1 MRLKN
6 KLETIATALGIELCI
21 FAFVGLVFLFQ
32 FDKAKVDIINKTKA
46 IAETIGEQAGSF
58 FSRRKDGTSD
68 EFFLFLDERLGRKKL
83 FNTFEIAPKFF
94 SVVLKRDIEKAK
106 SPDDFKDDFYPKK
119 GYSVGDHYGVI
130 SVSVPF
136 ALQGR
141 SEPFGI
147 VKIESDTHA
156 IMEKVLSD
164 NFLFYAAVLV
174 VLNNQ
179 AFIFYLLLRKRK
191 EVIFEKGYLKEHS
204 IGALK
209 IMHKVLG
216 DIIGDHEGGEEPIKK
231 PGDNSSKKVIS
242 ISELVEKRKK

>member
-6 KLETIATALGIELCI
+6 KLGIIITALGIELCI

-32 FDKAKVDIINKTKA
+32 FDKAKVELVNKTKA
-46 IAETIGEQAGSF
+46 IAETIGDQARSF
-58 FSRRKDGTSD
+58 FSQRTKEGTSD
-68 EFFLFLDERLGRKKL
+68 EFFIFLDQRLGRKKL

-94 SVVLKRDIEKAK
+94 SIVLRRDVESGKVADNI
-106 SPDDFKDDFYPKK
+106 KDDFYPKN
-119 GYSVGDHYGVI
+119 GYTVSDRHGMI

-136 ALQGR
+136 AIQAQ

-147 VKIESDTHA
+147 VKIESDTQTL
-156 IMEKVLSD
+156 MEKVFAD
-164 NFLFYAAVLV
+164 NSILYAAILV

-179 AFIFYLLLRKRK
+179 AFILYVLLRRRK
-191 EVIFEKGYLKEHS
+191 EVIFEKGYLREHS

-209 IMHKVLG
+209 IMYKVLG
-216 DIIGDHEGGEEPIKK
+216 DIIQDHEGDVVEPSKKLGE
-231 PGDNSSKKVIS
+231 GKKVIS

>member
-6 KLETIATALGIELCI
+6 KLGIIAAAFGIELCI

-32 FDKAKVDIINKTKA
+32 LDKAKVEIVNKTKA

-94 SVVLKRDIEKAK
+94 SVVLKRDRENAKA
-106 SPDDFKDDFYPKK
+106 PDDLKDDFYPKK
-119 GYSVGDHYGVI
+119 GYSVGNHDGVI

-136 ALQGR
+136 ALQGQ

-147 VKIESDTHA
+147 VKIDSDTHA
-156 IMEKVLSD
+156 IMEKVVSD

-216 DIIGDHEGGEEPIKK
+216 DIIGDHEGGGELIKK
-231 PGDNSSKKVIS
+231 HGDSSSKKVIS

>member
-6 KLETIATALGIELCI
+6 KLETIVAALGIELCI

-32 FDKAKVDIINKTKA
+32 FDKSKADLVGKTKA

-58 FSRRKDGTSD
+58 FSHRKEGTSD

-94 SVVLKRDIEKAK
+94 SVVLRKDVENTKL
-106 SPDDFKDDFYPKK
+106 SDNFKDDFYPRK
-119 GYSVGDHYGVI
+119 GYSVGNQDGVI

-147 VKIESDTHA
+147 VKIDSDTQA
-156 IMEKVLSD
+156 LMEKVIAD
-164 NFLFYAAVLV
+164 NFLFYAAILV

-179 AFIFYLLLRKRK
+179 AFILYLLLKKRK
-191 EVIFEKGYLKEHS
+191 EVVFEKGYLKEHS
-204 IGALK
+204 MGALK

-216 DIIGDHEGGEEPIKK
+216 DIIEDHEGGGEPIKK
-231 PGDNSSKKVIS
+231 QGDSKKVIS